1 LYLCEGKRFSVI
13 LKATKYSEIH
23 QKPGL
28 QLSIFKEQTMK
39 FFLLFTGLLI
49 AVSVLTTNAQS
60 RKVFPYQYKT
70 DDLPNGLRVVTVPTD
85 YPNLV
90 AMYIVV
96 GAGSRNEVEDKKS
109 GYAHFFEHLMFRGSE
124 NFPAGR
130 FDEIMKKAGA
140 SSNAYTSDDRT
151 VYHATFAK
159 EDLDEIMQ
167 LEADR
172 FQRLKFPEEKFKTEA
187 GAVLGEYNKN
197 SASPVFKMYEV
208 MRETAFQK
216 HTYSHTT
223 MGYIDDIKDY
233 PNQYAYAWQ
242 FFNRF
247 YRPENTTIVVV
258 GDVKQDQIL
267 AMVKKYWSDWKRG
280 DYKQTIPVEPAQTE
294 ARSKHI
300 DWASSTLPFV
310 MVAYRAPA
318 FSETEKDKA
327 ALDLLSAIAFGE
339 NSDIYQK
346 LVLQEQ
352 KAVFVAPDF
361 ENHIDP
367 ELFTVMA
374 QIKDVKDL
382 NYVRDEIV
390 KTYKRYATELIP
402 QKQLDETRS
411 RQRYGFTL
419 AMNSNNAIAGTLAS
433 FISLRRSPDT
443 IDKVFALYDSITPED
458 MKRFAAKYF
467 TDNNQ
472 TIITLATK
480 KGETK

>member
-1 LYLCEGKRFSVI
+1 
-13 LKATKYSEIH
+13 
-23 QKPGL
+23 
-28 QLSIFKEQTMK
+28 MK
-39 FFLLFTGLLI
+39 FFLLLTSLFMAI
-49 AVSVLTTNAQS
+49 SVLTTNAQT
-60 RKVFPYQYKT
+60 RKVFPYPYQV

-90 AMYIVV
+90 SLYTVV

-151 VYHATFAK
+151 VYHETFAK
-159 EDLDEIMQ
+159 EDLDEIMR

-172 FQRLKFPEEKFKTEA
+172 FQKLKFPEEKFKTEA

-197 SASPVFKMYEV
+197 SASPGFKMYEV
-208 MRETAFQK
+208 LRETAFQK

-223 MGYIDDIKDY
+223 MGYIEDIKDY
-233 PNQYAYAWQ
+233 PNQYDYAWQ

-247 YRPENTTIVVV
+247 YRPENTTIIVV
-258 GDVKQDQIL
+258 GDVKQPEVL
-267 AMVKKYWSDWKRG
+267 AMVKKYYSDWKRG
-280 DYKQTIPVEPAQTE
+280 DYKQTIPSEPAQTG

-300 DWASSTLPFV
+300 DFASNTLPYV
-310 MVAYRAPA
+310 IVAYRAPA

-327 ALDLLSAIAFGE
+327 ALDLLAAIAFGE
-339 NSDIYQK
+339 NSDLYQK
-346 LVLQEQ
+346 LVLKEQ
-352 KAVFVAPDF
+352 KAVFVGADN

-367 ELFTVMA
+367 ELFTVTAMV
-374 QIKDVKDL
+374 KDANDL

-390 KTYKRYATELIP
+390 KTYKRYATEMIP
-402 QKQLDETRS
+402 QKELDETRS
-411 RQRYGFTL
+411 RQRYAFSM
-419 AMNSNNAIAGTLAS
+419 AMNSSDAIAGTLAA
-433 FISLRRSPDT
+433 FVALRRSPDT

-458 MKRFAAKYF
+458 IKRYAAKYF

-472 TIITLATK
+472 TIVTLATK
-480 KGETK
+480 KGVAE